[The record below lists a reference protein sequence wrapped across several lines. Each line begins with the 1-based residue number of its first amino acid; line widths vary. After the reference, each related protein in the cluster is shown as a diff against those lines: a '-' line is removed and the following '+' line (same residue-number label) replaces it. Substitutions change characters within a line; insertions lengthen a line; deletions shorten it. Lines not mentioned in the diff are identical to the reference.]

1 MSVHAPAAF
10 FSALPVIQA
19 KIFASDSALTA
30 E

>member
-1 MSVHAPAAF
+1 MSVSVIAAF

-19 KIFASDSALTA
+19 KIFESDSALTA